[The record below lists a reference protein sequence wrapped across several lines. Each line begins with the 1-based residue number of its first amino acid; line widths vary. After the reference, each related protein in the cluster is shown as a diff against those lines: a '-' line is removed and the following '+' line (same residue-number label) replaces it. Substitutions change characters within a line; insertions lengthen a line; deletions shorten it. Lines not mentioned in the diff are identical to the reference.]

1 MVIDKKNGKM
11 YAEANRVEKLRFLS
25 AMRTE
30 IEFTI
35 DMEAAEKEGITP
47 VVQFDKYCPSADEIE
62 RLKSLP
68 PDDYP
73 DWFDFNFSVSVLW
86 FGEIMA
92 LYAKANRKN
101 FIAEVGNWL
110 SKGDCVGRFG

>member
-1 MVIDKKNGKM
+1 MVINKENGKT

-25 AMRTE
+25 AMRTV

-35 DMEAAEKEGITP
+35 DIEAAEKEGITP
-47 VVQFDKYCPSADEIE
+47 LVQFNKYCPSADEIE

-73 DWFDFNFSVSVLW
+73 DMFDFNFRVSVLW

-92 LYAKANRKN
+92 IYSKANRKN
-101 FIAEVGNWL
+101 FIDDVVDCL
-110 SKGDCVGRFG
+110 SK

>member
-1 MVIDKKNGKM
+1 MVINKKNGKM

-25 AMRTE
+25 AMRTV

-35 DMEAAEKEGITP
+35 DIEAAEKEGITP
-47 VVQFDKYCPSADEIE
+47 LVQFNKYCPSADEIE

-73 DWFDFNFSVSVLW
+73 DMFDSRFGLSLLW
-86 FGEIMA
+86 FCEIMA
-92 LYAKANRKN
+92 LYAKVSRKS
-101 FIAEVGNWL
+101 FIDDFVNSL
-110 SKGDCVGRFG
+110 SK

>member
-25 AMRTE
+25 AMRTVV
-30 IEFTI
+30 EFII
-35 DMEAAEKEGITP
+35 DIEAAEKNGVTP
-47 VVQFDKYCPSADEIE
+47 LVQFNKCCPSADEIE

-73 DWFDFNFSVSVLW
+73 DMFDFNFSVSVLW

-92 LYAKANRKN
+92 LYAKANRKSFTDVVN
-101 FIAEVGNWL
+101 NLL
-110 SKGDCVGRFG
+110 SK

>member
-1 MVIDKKNGKM
+1 MDINKKNGKM

-25 AMRTE
+25 AMRTV

-35 DMEAAEKEGITP
+35 DIEAAEKEGITP
-47 VVQFDKYCPSADEIE
+47 LVQFNKCCPSADEIE

-73 DWFDFNFSVSVLW
+73 DMFDFNFGVSLLW

-92 LYAKANRKN
+92 LYAKSNRKS
-101 FIAEVGNWL
+101 FIEDAAKWL
-110 SKGDCVGRFG
+110 SK

>member
-1 MVIDKKNGKM
+1 MVISKKNGKM
-11 YAEANRVEKLRFLS
+11 YAEMNRGEELRFLS
-25 AMRTE
+25 AMRTVV
-30 IEFTI
+30 EFTLDI
-35 DMEAAEKEGITP
+35 EAAEKNGITP
-47 VVQFDKYCPSADEIE
+47 VVQFNKCCPSADEIE

-73 DWFDFNFSVSVLW
+73 DMFDFNFGVSLLW

-101 FIAEVGNWL
+101 FIDNVVNVL
-110 SKGDCVGRFG
+110 SK

>member
-1 MVIDKKNGKM
+1 MVINKKNGKM

-25 AMRTE
+25 AMRTVV
-30 IEFTI
+30 EFII
-35 DMEAAEKEGITP
+35 DIEAAEKNGITP
-47 VVQFDKYCPSADEIE
+47 LVQFNKCCPSADEIE

-73 DWFDFNFSVSVLW
+73 DMFDFNFSISILW

-92 LYAKANRKN
+92 LYAKSNRKR
-101 FIAEVGNWL
+101 FIDDVTNLL
-110 SKGDCVGRFG
+110 SK